1 MNPQENQ
8 EQLLTG
14 DESAAALSF
23 ATMLSQEQMPKAE
36 VEMPEE
42 SEEAPAAPAEEVA
55 LEEEPAADIMEEE
68 VVEEPVEEG
77 PDKIDELS
85 SKFDE
90 FKGEVKGMIE
100 TKLGDLTNTIKDAIK
115 EE

>member
-1 MNPQENQ
+1 MKKAHNQIKRIIIRAFISLYHTMNPQENQ

-42 SEEAPAAPAEEVA
+42 AEEAPEEVA
-55 LEEEPAADIMEEE
+55 LEEEPADDIMEEE
-68 VVEEPVEEG
+68 EVEEPVEEG
-77 PDKIDELS
+77 PLLKVL
-85 SKFDE
+85 
-90 FKGEVKGMIE
+90 
-100 TKLGDLTNTIKDAIK
+100 
-115 EE
+115 